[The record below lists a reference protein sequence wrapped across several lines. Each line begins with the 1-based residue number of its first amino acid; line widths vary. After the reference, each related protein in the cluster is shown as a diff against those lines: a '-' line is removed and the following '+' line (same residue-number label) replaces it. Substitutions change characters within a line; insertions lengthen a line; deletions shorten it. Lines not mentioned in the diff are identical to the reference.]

1 MIIGDMKAQPFIG
14 VLCDASFSV
23 VAARI
28 KAAGYRIARVSP
40 DMLSSGS
47 RPGVDAWVVDCE
59 QPNSVAEALA
69 SIDTPIV
76 AISNRPNPEN
86 RGAFRAWTERV
97 IRSLD
102 RLTADAWH
110 GRTGAASSHPAAY
123 TGVEGVWLLV
133 GSSGADSAAREF
145 LEALPWVPPVAFLFA
160 QHVEAGDELALTN
173 RLNKVNRHLHCELA
187 LGRHWFNPRQLLV
200 VPARCGL
207 EFGPHGEVFSL
218 RESWEGRF
226 DPYIDQLMMKLAGI
240 TPALSGVITLSGDS
254 TDGLQGARALRDSGV
269 RIWAQAPKT
278 AKAPAMPKWID
289 KLRIASKVGS
299 PTELALEFL
308 DFYSNTQSA
317 LNAQADAANDP
328 RLESSSA

>member
-1 MIIGDMKAQPFIG
+1 MIRGDMKAQPFIG

-59 QPNSVAEALA
+59 QSDAVAGALA
-69 SIDTPIV
+69 GVDAPIV
-76 AISNRPNPEN
+76 ALSNRPGPEN
-86 RGAFRAWTERV
+86 RGAFRAWTDRV

-110 GRTGAASSHPAAY
+110 DRSGRSSSHPGSY
-123 TGVEGVWLLV
+123 PGVEGAWLLV
-133 GSSGADSAAREF
+133 GSGGAESAAREF

-160 QHVEAGDELALTN
+160 QHVEATDELALTN
-173 RLNKVNRHLHCELA
+173 RLNKANRHLHCELA
-187 LGRHWFNPRQLLV
+187 LGRNWFNPRQLLV

-218 RESWEGRF
+218 REPWGGRF
-226 DPYIDQLMMKLAGI
+226 DPCIDQLMMKAAGI

-278 AKAPAMPKWID
+278 ATAPAMPKWID

-299 PTELALEFL
+299 PAELAIAFL
-308 DFYSNTQSA
+308 DFYANTQSA
-317 LNAQADAANDP
+317 LDAQADAANDP
-328 RLESSSA
+328 TLESSSA